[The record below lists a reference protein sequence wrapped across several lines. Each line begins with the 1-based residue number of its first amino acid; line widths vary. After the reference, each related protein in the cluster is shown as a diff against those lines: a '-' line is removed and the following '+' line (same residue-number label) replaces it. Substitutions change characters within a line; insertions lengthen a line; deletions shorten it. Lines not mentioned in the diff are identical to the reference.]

1 MRASK
6 KKYSN
11 GGKTPQGDPK
21 KDSLAFEQYLKQR
34 AKEQLRNYISPLRTA
49 SNYTPDAIL
58 EERREEVSNLRVRGK
73 KVSGVEYLMQDE
85 KFRNRI
91 KKEYESEKPGV
102 GKKAMTGASK
112 LNIGA
117 ALKKKG
123 INTMK
128 EIHSRKGGRPLKAGS
143 N

>member
-1 MRASK
+1 MKALKKK

-34 AKEQLRNYISPLRTA
+34 AEEQYKNHLDGYQIRN
-49 SNYTPDAIL
+49 DAIL
-58 EERREEVSNLRVRGK
+58 NKRVDEVSNLMHRGK
-73 KVSGVEYLMQDE
+73 EVSAVEYLMKNE

-91 KKEYESEKPGV
+91 KKEYESKKPAV

-123 INTMK
+123 IRGAK
-128 EIHSRKGGRPLKAGS
+128 
-143 N
+143 

>member
-21 KDSLAFEQYLKQR
+21 KDSLAFEQYLKQK
-34 AKEQLRNYISPLRTA
+34 AEEQYKNYLDGYQVRN
-49 SNYTPDAIL
+49 DAIL
-58 EERREEVSNLRVRGK
+58 NKRVDEVSNLMVRGK
-73 KVSGVEYLMQDE
+73 KVSAVEYLMQDE

-91 KKEYESEKPGV
+91 KKEYESEKPAV

-112 LNIGA
+112 LNIAA

-123 INTMK
+123 M
-128 EIHSRKGGRPLKAGS
+128 KGGRPLKAGS

>member
-21 KDSLAFEQYLKQR
+21 KDSLSFEQYLEQR
-34 AKEQLRNYISPLRTA
+34 AEEQYKNYLDGYQVRN
-49 SNYTPDAIL
+49 DAIL
-58 EERREEVSNLRVRGK
+58 NKRVDEVSNLMDRGK
-73 KVSGVEYLMQDE
+73 KISAVEYLMNDE

-91 KKEYESEKPGV
+91 KKEYESEKPAV

-112 LNIGA
+112 LNIAA
-117 ALKKKG
+117 ALKRKG
-123 INTMK
+123 M
-128 EIHSRKGGRPLKAGS
+128 KGGRPLKAGS

>member
-34 AKEQLRNYISPLRTA
+34 AEEQYKNHLDGYQIRN
-49 SNYTPDAIL
+49 DAIL
-58 EERREEVSNLRVRGK
+58 NKRVDEVSNLMDRGK
-73 KVSGVEYLMQDE
+73 KISAVEYLMNDE

-91 KKEYESEKPGV
+91 KKEYESEKPAV

-112 LNIGA
+112 LNIAA
-117 ALKKKG
+117 ALKRKG
-123 INTMK
+123 M
-128 EIHSRKGGRPLKAGS
+128 KGGRPLKAGS